1 MIYKTKHFSKWAR
14 KAELPDQSL
23 LNAVKEIKEGLVDAD
38 LGGGLFKKRIALPGR
53 GKRGSTRT
61 ILATNRSEKWFFL
74 FGFEKNERGNISGND
89 LEGLKLIAVDL
100 LKLTKTQ
107 LSESVRDG
115 ALVEVKDEN

>member
-1 MIYKTKHFSKWAR
+1 M
-14 KAELPDQSL
+14 PDQSL